1 MNNLDNCPHYLGN
14 QPKIGF
20 DRNVN
25 IRFICKSSEI
35 LHSSG
40 KYYDEGLKIGDEPLG
55 RISLPF
61 RQSQERRV

>member
-25 IRFICKSSEI
+25 IRLHLVAKPQKCSLQWEI
-35 LHSSG
+35 L
-40 KYYDEGLKIGDEPLG
+40 
-55 RISLPF
+55 
-61 RQSQERRV
+61 